1 MCHDKQ
7 CLHFFHSKCL
17 SQRTLQVTT
26 NLKLLMECAMQE
38 GQILEAVSH
47 DAQLICS
54 LIQRSLAIT
63 NIFSIVT
70 AQEIIW
76 TVNSPN
82 SMQMLPSK
90 YNNLPTPYSPV
101 NTFLSSPLNTTIQF
115 APIRTLCSPFQIQI
129 THLVTADIHHHPFLT
144 LPRGMI
150 SIPPYHHGVS
160 PAASIYSQ
168 NYRPSPIEPF

>member
-1 MCHDKQ
+1 MQSDAIFRGCWPSPIYSQSLPHRRSFGLLTVPIL
-7 CLHFFHSKCL
+7 CKCYPV
-17 SQRTLQVTT
+17 STT
-26 NLKLLMECAMQE
+26 
-38 GQILEAVSH
+38 
-47 DAQLICS
+47 
-54 LIQRSLAIT
+54 
-63 NIFSIVT
+63 
-70 AQEIIW
+70 
-76 TVNSPN
+76 
-82 SMQMLPSK
+82 
-90 YNNLPTPYSPV
+90 NLPTPYSPV